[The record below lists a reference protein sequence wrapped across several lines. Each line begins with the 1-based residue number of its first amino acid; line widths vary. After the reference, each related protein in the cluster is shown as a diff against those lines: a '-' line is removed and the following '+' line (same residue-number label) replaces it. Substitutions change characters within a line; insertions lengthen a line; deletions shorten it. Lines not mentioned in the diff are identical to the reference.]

1 MLSFVHKYGGL
12 QSAENLVALVSQLGF
27 IPFFEG
33 AIPGFSVQALC
44 DPVHWFDNEGADLGP
59 WDWKVDV
66 VGSGEVA
73 YGKFL
78 YGGKAAFAT
87 HSWYRRIAS
96 YRRSLDKYI
105 PRGFDREVYD
115 EVLRRHSA
123 YSSELR
129 RALGVKKSRIDTSLM
144 HLMQGTRLVIGTID
158 RVYRGPDLHY
168 DGWQRAVVCT
178 PDELFGMEDD
188 REEDFESIFGL
199 SGRPSPPGALRGGFS
214 AGTAAASGAASSN
227 LFCGRLFPSGALRGG
242 FSADTAAASG
252 TASSDSFRGRPYGSA
267 SCYHRGGNSG
277 EIWPSSS
284 RSENIRE
291 NATPGPL
298 AARPSTLES
307 GNNSDASARDA
318 LAALEEHVRI
328 LFPDVTLRQLDAL
341 LR

>member
-12 QSAENLVALVSQLGF
+12 QSAEDLVALVSQLGF

-59 WDWKVDV
+59 WDWKVDALD
-66 VGSGEVA
+66 SGEVA

-144 HLMQGTRLVIGTID
+144 HLMQGTRLVIGAID

-188 REEDFESIFGL
+188 KEEDFESIFGL
-199 SGRPSPPGALRGGFS
+199 SGRPSPSGSLRDGFS
-214 AGTAAASGAASSN
+214 AGSASASGAASSD
-227 LFCGRLFPSGALRGG
+227 L
-242 FSADTAAASG
+242 
-252 TASSDSFRGRPYGSA
+252 FRGRPYGSA
-267 SCYHRGGNSG
+267 SGYHRGGNSG
-277 EIWPSSS
+277 EIWSPSS
-284 RSENIRE
+284 RSENIHD

-298 AARPSTLES
+298 TARPSTLES
-307 GNNSDASARDA
+307 GNNSDASSRDA

>member
-59 WDWKVDV
+59 WDWKVDA

-199 SGRPSPPGALRGGFS
+199 SGRPSP
-214 AGTAAASGAASSN
+214 
-227 LFCGRLFPSGALRGG
+227 SGALRGG
-242 FSADTAAASG
+242 FSADTASASG
-252 TASSDSFRGRPYGSA
+252 TASSNLFCGRLYGSA

>member
-214 AGTAAASGAASSN
+214 AGTAAASGTASSN
-227 LFCGRLFPSGALRGG
+227 LFCGRL
-242 FSADTAAASG
+242 
-252 TASSDSFRGRPYGSA
+252 YGSA

-298 AARPSTLES
+298 AARPSILES